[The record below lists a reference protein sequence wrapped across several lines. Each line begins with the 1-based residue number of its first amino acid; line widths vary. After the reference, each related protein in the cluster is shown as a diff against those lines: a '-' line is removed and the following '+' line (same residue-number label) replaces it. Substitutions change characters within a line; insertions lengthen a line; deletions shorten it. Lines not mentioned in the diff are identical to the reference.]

1 MTLEDAARAPI
12 APALALPS
20 AAMRR
25 TFAVLTFLA
34 LAACGSGAPDE
45 CATYAKRDFECGG
58 YPQSEKAITLKLAEG
73 FCREVKNGNKDLDM
87 LTGIKAGPG
96 CAKSTSTCEAYKACI
111 EKAEAAAPPR

>member
-1 MTLEDAARAPI
+1 MFRTLAA
-12 APALALPS
+12 
-20 AAMRR
+20 
-25 TFAVLTFLA
+25 LTSLV
-34 LAACGSGAPDE
+34 LAACGSSGPDE

-73 FCREVKNGNKDLDM
+73 FCREIKSGNKELDM
-87 LTGIKAGPG
+87 LTCIKAGPG

>member
-1 MTLEDAARAPI
+1 MS
-12 APALALPS
+12 PAVGLPS

-34 LAACGSGAPDE
+34 LAACGSSAPDE

-73 FCREVKNGNKDLDM
+73 FCREIKSGNKDLDM
-87 LTGIKAGPG
+87 LAGVKAGPG
-96 CAKSTSTCEAYKACI
+96 CAKSTTTCDAYKACVQA
-111 EKAEAAAPPR
+111 AESAATR

>member
-1 MTLEDAARAPI
+1 MLRP
-12 APALALPS
+12 
-20 AAMRR
+20 
-25 TFAVLTFLA
+25 FAVLTFLA

-96 CAKSTSTCEAYKACI
+96 CAKSSSTCEAYKACI